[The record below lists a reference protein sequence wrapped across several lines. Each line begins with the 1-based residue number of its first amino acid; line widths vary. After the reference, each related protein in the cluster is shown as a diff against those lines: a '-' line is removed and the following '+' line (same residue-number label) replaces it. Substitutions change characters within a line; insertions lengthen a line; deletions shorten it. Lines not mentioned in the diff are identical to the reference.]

1 MFYVRCILTQN
12 GTCLSGLS
20 AKTTET
26 TRVGIILPYHQL
38 VIKFLHTT
46 DGFLK
51 ICFIVCAACLL
62 LFFRLWFILKKCTKS
77 FAAIAHWMQYAD
89 DWSFVYMRWGLQIFL
104 PCNQMARVFCPSG
117 DKTNFR
123 YCLHEMKWMTRHGH
137 CAHWVS
143 NDAKEMLFLFSNV
156 WNGIESINTVL
167 FALG

>member
-1 MFYVRCILTQN
+1 MDCLPKLPKLLEWAAFCHIINWWLNFCTQPMVFSKYVSLFALLACY
-12 GTCLSGLS
+12 SFFAYGL
-20 AKTTET
+20 
-26 TRVGIILPYHQL
+26 Y
-38 VIKFLHTT
+38 
-46 DGFLK
+46 
-51 ICFIVCAACLL
+51 
-62 LFFRLWFILKKCTKS
+62 WKKCTKS